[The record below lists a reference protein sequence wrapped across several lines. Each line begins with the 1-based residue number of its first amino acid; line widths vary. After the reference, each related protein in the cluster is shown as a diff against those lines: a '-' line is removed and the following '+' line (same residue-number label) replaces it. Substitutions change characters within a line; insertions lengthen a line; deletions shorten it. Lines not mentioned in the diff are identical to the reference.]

1 VQPTAVDSLDDPRLS
16 AYRDLQDATLRERH
30 GLFVAEGQHMVRRLV
45 AGGRFRPHSVLLTP
59 AALDALAGVLAPAGV
74 PVFVA
79 EPAVV
84 RGVVGFDFH
93 HGCVGLGYRGE
104 PVPLD
109 AVLAASPSVLVVLET
124 IANPDN
130 VGGIFRNARALG
142 ADAVLLAPGCADPL
156 YRKAVRVSIGAAL
169 EVPFAALADWPR
181 DLARLHAAGFT
192 IVALTPDP
200 DAVDL
205 ATLASRPARVALLL
219 GSERDG
225 LTPAARAA
233 ADVRVRIAMMPDGD
247 SLNVATAAAI
257 ALHRLG
263 RSGSP

>member
-1 VQPTAVDSLDDPRLS
+1 MPTIAVDSLDDPRVA

-45 AGGRFRPHSVLLTP
+45 AGGRFRPRSVLLTA
-59 AALDALAGVLAPAGV
+59 AALEPLAALLATVDA

-79 EPAVV
+79 APAVL

-93 HGCVGLGYRGE
+93 HGCVGLGERGAATT
-104 PVPLD
+104 LAD
-109 AVLAASPSVLVVLET
+109 VLAARPAVLVVLET

-130 VGGIFRNARALG
+130 VGGVFRNARALG
-142 ADAVLLAPGCADPL
+142 ADAVLLGPGCCDPL
-156 YRKAVRVSIGAAL
+156 YRKTVRVSIGATL
-169 EVPFAALADWPR
+169 EVPFAPLVDWPG
-181 DLARLHAAGFT
+181 DLARLRAAGFR

-200 DAVDL
+200 RAADL
-205 ATLASRPARVALLL
+205 ATLARPPRVALLV

-225 LTPAARAA
+225 LTLAARAA
-233 ADVRVRIAMMPDGD
+233 ADVEVRIAMMPDGD
-247 SLNVATAAAI
+247 SLNVAVAAAI

-263 RSGSP
+263 RAGSR

>member
-1 VQPTAVDSLDDPRLS
+1 VPTIAVDSLDDPRVA

-45 AGGRFRPHSVLLTP
+45 AGGRFRPRSVLLTA
-59 AALDALAGVLAPAGV
+59 AALEPLAALLATVDA

-79 EPAVV
+79 APAVL

-93 HGCVGLGYRGE
+93 HGCVGLGERGAATT
-104 PVPLD
+104 LAD
-109 AVLAASPSVLVVLET
+109 VLAARPAVLVVLET

-130 VGGIFRNARALG
+130 VGGVFRNARALG
-142 ADAVLLAPGCADPL
+142 ADAVLLGPGCCDPL
-156 YRKAVRVSIGAAL
+156 YRKTVRVSIGATL
-169 EVPFAALADWPR
+169 EVPFAPLVDWPA
-181 DLARLHAAGFT
+181 DLARLRAAGFT
-192 IVALTPDP
+192 VVGLTPDAG
-200 DAVDL
+200 AVDL
-205 ATLASRPARVALLL
+205 ATLRRPARVALLV

-233 ADVRVRIAMMPDGD
+233 ADVEVRIAMMPDGD

-263 RSGSP
+263 RAGSR

>member
-1 VQPTAVDSLDDPRLS
+1 MPTIAVDSLADPRLA
-16 AYRDLQDATLRERH
+16 AYRDLQDTTLRERH

-45 AGGRFRPHSVLLTP
+45 AGGRFRPRSVLLTT
-59 AALDALAGVLAPAGV
+59 AALEPLAALLAAADV

-84 RGVVGFDFH
+84 RGVVGYDFH
-93 HGCVGLGYRGE
+93 HGCIGLGERGASAT
-104 PVPLD
+104 LD
-109 AVLAASPSVLVVLET
+109 AILAAPPTVLVVLET

-142 ADAVLLAPGCADPL
+142 ADAVLLGPGCCDPL
-156 YRKAVRVSIGAAL
+156 YRKTVRVSIGATL
-169 EVPFAALADWPR
+169 EVPFAPLPGWPG
-181 DLARLHAAGFT
+181 DLARLRAAGFT
-192 IVALTPDP
+192 VVALTPDAG
-200 DAVDL
+200 AVDL
-205 ATLASRPARVALLL
+205 ATLARPERVALLV

-225 LTPAARAA
+225 LSPPARAA
-233 ADVRVRIAMMPDGD
+233 ADVEARIAMMPDGD

-263 RSGSP
+263 RAGSR